1 VKVGVNNKFAQFRT
15 QKQGIIKTLRRTQQN
30 GAQSGGTIK

>member
-15 QKQGIIKTLRRTQQN
+15 QKQGIIKTSKRTQQK
-30 GAQSGGTIK
+30 GAKDGGTIK